1 MDYREGVLVNN
12 RKRIYLYSKIY
23 KSKSRSS
30 EMIVGDNFG
39 FNIYVA
45 SQSSITS
52 DCQFQKQGNVIR

>member
-12 RKRIYLYSKIY
+12 RKRIYLYSKIC

-52 DCQFQKQGNVIR
+52 DCQF